1 MKFPLSIPILTF
13 FLPLPAATPATID
26 WDPATIRL
34 LHPGAT
40 YGRIHR
46 LAGGPILCS
55 FEKSGRSWVM
65 RSEDNADS
73 WSAPLQVADFPAG
86 TAANPDLCPLRDGRV
101 LLFWNERPHQ
111 DGGPH
116 RFTIRMAASHDGGR
130 SWQPRA
136 TPVFTAGNTRQ
147 TACWEPA
154 ALETPDGTLR
164 LFFSREL
171 ENGQEITTMLSHNSG
186 QSWSAPRRA
195 SFRPDHRDGM
205 AAPILLASGRTLFSI
220 EDNGLGG
227 SDSKRFRPAIVDA
240 DSGKRWPALAANPP
254 PDAILAAPYLARLP
268 AGDTLLSV
276 QHSPDDAGRKRM
288 AVFTGGPDATSF
300 GNPSFPF
307 ADRPQRDCLWNSL
320 FVPDPNRVIALANTR
335 IDGRSG
341 LWSVTGRV
349 VRESEKATN
358 PD

>member
-1 MKFPLSIPILTF
+1 MSPLVIPILSLCCT
-13 FLPLPAATPATID
+13 LSSGASTRID

-40 YGRIHR
+40 YGRMHR
-46 LAGGPILCS
+46 LAGGPILCC
-55 FEKSGRSWVM
+55 FEASGRPWVM
-65 RSEDNADS
+65 RSEDGADS

-86 TAANPDLCPLRDGRV
+86 TAANPDLCPLRDGSV

-116 RFTIRMAASHDGGR
+116 PFTIRMAASHDRGR
-130 SWQPRA
+130 TWQHRPD
-136 TPVFTAGNTRQ
+136 PVFAAGNTRR
-147 TACWEPA
+147 TGCWEPA
-154 ALETPDGTLR
+154 ALETPGGALR
-164 LFFSREL
+164 LFFSREV
-171 ENGQEITTMLSHNSG
+171 ENGQEITTMLSRDAG

-195 SFRPDHRDGM
+195 SFRPGHRDGM
-205 AAPILLASGRTLFSI
+205 PVPILLAGGRTLFSI
-220 EDNGLGG
+220 EDNGLSG
-227 SDSKRFRPAIVDA
+227 SDSKRFRPTIVDA
-240 DSGKRWPALAANPP
+240 DTGKRWPALAANPP

-268 AGDTLLSV
+268 TGDTLLSV
-276 QHSPDDAGRKRM
+276 QHSPDDNAPIRM
-288 AVFTGGPDATSF
+288 AVFIGGPDATGF

-307 ADRPQRDCLWNSL
+307 AGHPQRDCLWNSL
-320 FVPDPNRVIALANTR
+320 FVPDQDRVIALANTR

-349 VRESEKATN
+349 VRERENTGD